1 MWKRRHL
8 LEQLPSSGW
17 TRAHILRLSE
27 IVDGCYLRAECSEY
41 MESQAVGRPHPAS
54 WALEQDALQVHE
66 AQSGTAHPGL
76 ALPWVKGVPRKEAFI
91 H

>member
-1 MWKRRHL
+1 M
-8 LEQLPSSGW
+8 
-17 TRAHILRLSE
+17 RLSE

-66 AQSGTAHPGL
+66 AQSWDCTPWLGPALGEGRPQKGGFHSLKAVPGRL
-76 ALPWVKGVPRKEAFI
+76 RS
-91 H
+91 